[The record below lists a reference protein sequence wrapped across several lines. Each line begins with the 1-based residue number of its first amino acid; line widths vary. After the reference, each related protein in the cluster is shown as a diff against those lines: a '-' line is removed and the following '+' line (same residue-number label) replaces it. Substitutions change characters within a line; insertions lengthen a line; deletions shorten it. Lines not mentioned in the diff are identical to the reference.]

1 MDHPTEIA
9 MERTTLSKR
18 MSLER
23 GLVVAFGVVLAI
35 VVAIAPLAIWAVLSI
50 SSRAEVLHTTI
61 IRAQVAYAQVASDA
75 DLLRAALLEAAT
87 TPDKSRAAA
96 STRIVGE
103 MLKQF
108 PDDARKMEEVAKSDP
123 DFAQLL
129 EAFRASA
136 SAYDFASLPALS
148 MLSAGQRKQAQQ
160 LIDGPSYTA
169 YQQQKSDG
177 DALLQAFN
185 KASDALWNQLL
196 RARAI
201 AISVLVAGVAV
212 AFIVALLVSA
222 WVRRIVLRGIG
233 RCLETFEAMER
244 GDLTQRIGWEGSDV
258 LGRLATAVDSLADRL
273 SSMIGAIQSVSATV
287 LHASGEERRISREVD
302 ERVREELQA
311 LQEASGI
318 SAGVGRSAASVAEN
332 SNRVAD
338 RVSDVSGAVAQFAA
352 SIKQIESNVSSLSA
366 VVQQTIV
373 ATQEMAATI
382 VQVASNA
389 DRVRGESTQ
398 TDREFLEGRDEVAAL
413 SARVGSMRSTVAN
426 VMSEMDGLDSASR
439 QIGEILSLIE
449 EIADQTNLLA
459 LNAAIE
465 AARAGEHG
473 RGFAVVAEEV
483 RKLAE
488 KSSTSTRD
496 IGALIADIQR
506 RTRAVLERTSTANQD
521 VQASAESA
529 ASVNRTIEAIAQRV
543 TQMARLVGE
552 ISVATAQQAQAS
564 EELANAS
571 GQMGKMAEE
580 ATLAITQQTASS
592 NQILDAVTEI
602 EQRTGEAARASDEQ
616 RTAIEALTA
625 RVERTAEL
633 GNENARAVTGMR
645 LASERMETQA
655 GSLGEM
661 VEQFTVA
668 SNGEAGFAGAA
679 LDEPFAP
686 SLGAAP
692 AGRSGAGKATPLQE
706 LAG

>member
-1 MDHPTEIA
+1 
-9 MERTTLSKR
+9 MER

-23 GLVVAFGVVLAI
+23 GLVIAFGVVLAV

-50 SSRAEVLHTTI
+50 SSRAQVLHTTI

-87 TPDKSRAAA
+87 TPDKTRAAGSA
-96 STRIVGE
+96 RVVSE

-108 PDDARKMEEVAKSDP
+108 PDDARKLQEVAKSDP
-123 DFAQLL
+123 DVAKLL
-129 EAFRASA
+129 ETFRTSA

-148 MLSAGQRKQAQQ
+148 MLAAGQRRQAQQ
-160 LIDGPSYTA
+160 LIDGASYTA

-177 DALLQAFN
+177 DALLTAFN
-185 KASDALWNQLL
+185 STSDTLWAQLL

-201 AISVLVAGVAV
+201 AVAVLVAGVAL
-212 AFIVALLVSA
+212 AFLVALLVSA
-222 WVRRIVLRGIG
+222 WVRRIVLQGIG

-244 GDLTQRIGWEGSDV
+244 GDLTQRIGWEGADV

-273 SSMIGAIQSVSATV
+273 SAMIGAIQNGSTTV
-287 LHASGEERRISREVD
+287 LQASTEERRISRELD
-302 ERVREELQA
+302 ERVREELRA
-311 LQEASGI
+311 LEEASGI
-318 SAGVGRSAASVAEN
+318 SADVGRSAAGVAE
-332 SNRVAD
+332 SAGRVAGRVAD
-338 RVSDVSGAVAQFAA
+338 VSAAVSEFAT
-352 SIKQIESNVSSLSA
+352 SIKQIDSNVSSLTA

-382 VQVASNA
+382 VQVAGNA
-389 DRVRGESTQ
+389 DRVRGESAQ
-398 TDREFLEGRDEVAAL
+398 TDREFLQGRDEVAAL
-413 SARVGSMRSTVAN
+413 SERVGSVRSTVAG

-439 QIGEILSLIE
+439 QIGEILNLIE

-488 KSSTSTRD
+488 KSSTSTRE
-496 IGALIADIQR
+496 IGALVTDIKR
-506 RTRAVLERTSTANQD
+506 RTHAVLERASTANKD
-521 VQASAESA
+521 VQASADSA

-543 TQMARLVGE
+543 SQMAHLVGE

-564 EELANAS
+564 EELAKAS

-580 ATLAITQQTASS
+580 ATSAVSRQTATS

-602 EQRTGEAARASDEQ
+602 EQRTAETARASGQQ
-616 RTAIEALTA
+616 RSAVEALIA
-625 RVERTAEL
+625 RVEQTAEL
-633 GNENARAVTGMR
+633 SKQNALAVTGMR
-645 LASERMETQA
+645 RASERMEATA

-661 VEQFTVA
+661 IERFTVA
-668 SNGEAGFAGAA
+668 SNAGASDAIA
-679 LDEPFAP
+679 LERTMAVPP
-686 SLGAAP
+686 LGP
-692 AGRSGAGKATPLQE
+692 APLQE
-706 LAG
+706 LKG